1 MMLPP
6 ELADKSDLELQRL
19 GAREKLRLFGQYV
32 TPAWDWTP
40 KHWEMIAKK
49 LEAVERGDIK
59 RLMIFSPPRHGKS
72 EISTIHLPAWYL
84 LRNPEKRVM
93 VLSHSASLA
102 QTFSRRTRAII
113 REHGPAL
120 FGVEL
125 SDESASV
132 DQWSLKDRHGMYI
145 GAGVGTGIT
154 GQGSSLTIIDDPV
167 KSAEEAN
174 SPTYRQRVW
183 EWWTSTV
190 YTRSEPQG
198 AVIITLTRWHPDDLA
213 GRILSEMEAG
223 GERWDVVNLPAI
235 AESEDDQLGREIG
248 KPLWPA
254 RYGIP
259 ELDRIRQA
267 VGSYVWNAL
276 FQQRPQDV
284 EGGAFKATWFKWY
297 TKNQVSFREGE
308 SRWYFLDEPMP
319 LWQGVDPAI
328 SEKESADD
336 FADVTIGVT
345 PTHKIVFLD
354 PWHGH
359 IPFTEQAPMV
369 TRKYQEW
376 KPERVGIETNAYQM
390 ALKQAV
396 VRDALVPVKGLN
408 HSGDKFTRLMG
419 MTPYAE
425 NGQMYLRMATDD
437 EPGFYD
443 QTRLPGVKI
452 HESMRKL
459 YEQMVTYGPKAAHD
473 DLLDATENAV
483 SLARPKM
490 AENEFYQV

>member
-1 MMLPP
+1 MAIALDEFRGIPDA
-6 ELADKSDLELQRL
+6 ELHKIAARTRL
-19 GAREKLRLFGQYV
+19 RNFGQYV
-32 TPAWDWTP
+32 TPAWDWKP
-40 KHWEMIAKK
+40 EHWALIGSK
-49 LEAVERGDIK
+49 LEAVESGACK

-72 EISTIHLPAWYL
+72 EISTIHMPAWYM

-93 VLSHSASLA
+93 VLSHSATLA
-102 QTFSRRTRAII
+102 QTFSRRTRAIV

-132 DQWSLKDRHGMYI
+132 DQWSLKGHHGMYI

-183 EWWTSTV
+183 DWWTSTV
-190 YTRSEPQG
+190 YTRLEPDG

-213 GRILSEMEAG
+213 GRILAEAQAG
-223 GERWDVVNLPAI
+223 GEQWDVVRLPAL
-235 AESEDDQLGREIG
+235 AEDDDDPLGREQG
-248 KPLWPA
+248 APLWPA
-254 RYGIP
+254 RFGHT
-259 ELDRIRQA
+259 EFDRIRQA

-276 FQQRPQDV
+276 YQQRPQDI

-297 TKNQVSFREGE
+297 TKTQVSFDETKGAWTFLGE
-308 SRWYFLDEPMP
+308 SMP
-319 LWQGVDPAI
+319 LYQGVDPAI

-336 FADVTIGVT
+336 FADVTLGVT
-345 PTHKIVFLD
+345 GSHNIVILD
-354 PWHGH
+354 AWHGH
-359 IPFTEQAPMV
+359 IPFTEQPRKV
-369 TRKYQEW
+369 VEKYQEW
-376 KPERVGIETNAYQM
+376 LPERVGIETNAYQM

-396 VRDALVPVKGLN
+396 VQAALVPVKGL
-408 HSGDKFTRLMG
+408 HHATDKYTRLMG

-425 NGQMYLRMATDD
+425 NGQMYLRQALDD

-443 QTRLPGVKI
+443 QARLPGIKI
-452 HESMRKL
+452 HESMKKL
-459 YEQMVTYGPKAAHD
+459 YEQMVTYGAHAAHD
-473 DLLDATENAV
+473 DLLDATENAL
-483 SLARPKM
+483 SLPRVKVTP
-490 AENEFYQV
+490 NDLYR